1 MAYGKSG
8 TSGPK
13 FSIDKISY
21 LPIHTKLPNSEKI
34 SLHHYQQS
42 TDEASIHEILKIIC
56 NDEGN
61 SYPFTDMSTLELFR
75 SYYTTHDTFVAK
87 INNVPV
93 GAFYVKP
100 NFPGRSGHICNG
112 GFIVHPEHR
121 GKRIATFLAYCFRFI
136 ARDLGY
142 EASFFN
148 LVYKSNEASVKLWR
162 RFGFVEIGVVPKAG
176 KLRGSDGKDFY
187 SDAIQMYCDFDQH
200 DFEGQIVPDWLN
212 SKYSKFG

>member
-8 TSGPK
+8 SSGPR
-13 FSIDKISY
+13 FVDSAISY
-21 LPIHTKLPNSEKI
+21 MPIHAQLPNDKI
-34 SLHHYQQS
+34 SLHLYNQE
-42 TDEASIHEILKIIC
+42 TDEPHLHEILKIIC

-61 SYPFTDMSTLELFR
+61 SYPFTDMSTLDLFR

-87 INNVPV
+87 IDGKPV

-100 NFPGRSGHICNG
+100 NFPGRSGHIG
-112 GFIVHPEHR
+112 GFIVHPDAR
-121 GKRIATFLAYCFRFI
+121 GKRIATFLGYCFRFL

-148 LVYKSNEASVKLWR
+148 LVYASNVASVKLWR
-162 RFGFVEIGVVPKAG
+162 RFGFTEVGVIPKAG

-187 SDAIQMYCDFDQH
+187 SDAIQMHCDFSEH
-200 DFEGQIVPDWLN
+200 DYEGQEIPDWES
-212 SKYSKFG
+212 SKYSKCGK